1 MNNQQ
6 SKNFFFLICQ
16 QTNKIARNCR
26 TYFWN
31 KNIQWNKLWY
41 LTNFLL
47 KGVHGFHTMIKMTK
61 PLYKLSRA
69 FQRLTWVRKNICSL
83 SAKDWDLGKL
93 VRICVS
99 LYFRIK
105 GKVEIALERTVV
117 QIWIISIKS
126 IRWSLISGYSWP

>member
-6 SKNFFFLICQ
+6 SKIFFFLIYQ
-16 QTNKIARNCR
+16 QTNKIVRNCR

-31 KNIQWNKLWY
+31 KNIQWKKLWC

-47 KGVHGFHTMIKMTK
+47 KGVHGFHTMIKMTN

-69 FQRLTWVRKNICSL
+69 SQRLTWVRKIICSL
-83 SAKDWDLGKL
+83 SAKDWDLGKH
-93 VRICVS
+93 VRICVGLS
-99 LYFRIK
+99 FRIK
-105 GKVEIALERTVV
+105 GKMEIALERTVV

-126 IRWSLISGYSWP
+126 IRWSLISGSSWP